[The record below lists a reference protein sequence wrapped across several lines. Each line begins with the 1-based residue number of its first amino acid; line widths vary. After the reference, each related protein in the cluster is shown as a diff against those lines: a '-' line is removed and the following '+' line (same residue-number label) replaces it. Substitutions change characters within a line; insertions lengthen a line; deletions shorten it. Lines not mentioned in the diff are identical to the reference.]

1 MSAVDDGRFTF
12 VDLFAGIGGFH
23 AALHGLGG
31 RCVYAAEIDPAA
43 RKVYQ
48 SAWIDPLPENE
59 RFEFADD
66 INIAAP
72 LLPEG
77 AGDDHA
83 GDDVDIPEHDVLA
96 AGFPCQAFS
105 KSGHQH
111 GVLDATRGTLFYNV
125 LRIIKAKQPKIV
137 FLENVRNLVG
147 PRHRDST
154 FATIVESLREFGYTV
169 SADPTIIS
177 PHRIHPDDGGT
188 PQVRDRVYIMA
199 IRSDLLDPA
208 KASTFPGF
216 AYRKSWTPSSWKI
229 DKTPLALYDGEP
241 AISRHA
247 VVPDKYVLKPGS
259 DEWAWI
265 DAYEH
270 FLIAF
275 MKRAGMRPNDG
286 KRRLPG
292 FPLWFRHQSLPDPEF
307 EKAMAEAAE
316 HGYDWK
322 EEFLTKNRDF
332 YAKHHD
338 VVRPLLDEIRGFPE
352 SRKKLEWQAV
362 DASSLWHCLIQ
373 LRPSGIRVKPLSYA
387 PALVAINQA
396 PIYGPGKRR
405 ITPSE
410 AGRLQGFPRAMLRVL
425 EAQDDKH
432 SYKQLGNAVH
442 VGAVQLAL
450 TQFLEHHQPE
460 LTKDAV
466 ADRRVQ
472 SLLSGARGSL
482 ASADD
487 STTVQ
492 LELSLPTESARAE
505 VA

>member
-1 MSAVDDGRFTF
+1 MSAVDGRFTF

-23 AALHGLGG
+23 AALHGMGG
-31 RCVYAAEIDPAA
+31 RCVYAAEIDAAA
-43 RKVYQ
+43 RTVYQ
-48 SAWIDPLPENE
+48 AAWLAPLPEDE
-59 RFEFADD
+59 RFPFAEDV
-66 INIAAP
+66 NIAAP

-83 GDDVDIPEHDVLA
+83 GDDVEIPDHDVLA

-105 KSGHQH
+105 KSGHQR

-125 LRIIKAKQPKIV
+125 LRIIRAKQPKIV

-169 SADPTIIS
+169 SPHPTIIS

-208 KASTFPGF
+208 KAKNFPGF
-216 AYRKSWTPSSWKI
+216 AYRKNWTPSNWKI
-229 DKTPLALYDGEP
+229 DETPLALYDGEP

-247 VVPDKYVLKPGS
+247 AIPAKYALTPES
-259 DEWAWI
+259 DEWMWI
-265 DAYEH
+265 AAYEQ
-270 FLIAF
+270 FLTTF
-275 MKRAGMRPNDG
+275 MKRAGMRPHDG

-292 FPLWFRHQSLPDPEF
+292 FPLWFRHQSLPDTEF

-322 EEFLTKNRDF
+322 EEFLTKNREF
-332 YAKHHD
+332 YGKHHE
-338 VVRPLLDEIRGFPE
+338 VVQPLLDAIRGFPE
-352 SRKKLEWQAV
+352 SRKKLEWQAA
-362 DASSLWHCLIQ
+362 DASSLWDCLIQ

-405 ITPSE
+405 ITPGE
-410 AGRLQGFPRAMLRVL
+410 AGRLQGFPKTMLRVL
-425 EAQDDKH
+425 ESQDDKH

-450 TQFLEHHQPE
+450 TQFLEHHEPA
-460 LTKDAV
+460 LTEDA
-466 ADRRVQ
+466 AGDSSVQ

-482 ASADD
+482 AATDD
-487 STTVQ
+487 AIPVQ
-492 LELSLPTESARAE
+492 LELSLKIEDARAE
-505 VA
+505 IA